1 MTEAWRDI
9 KDYENLYQVSNFGNV
24 RSIDRVIK
32 QYNYSAKKDKIYIYK
47 GKILTQGIDRNHY
60 ARVVL
65 SKNNKQK
72 HFMVHRLV
80 AEAFIPNSNNLPYI
94 NHKDENSL
102 NNVCTNLEWCTQKYN
117 INYGTRT
124 LRMRKTQGKKV
135 KCVETG
141 IVYDSISEANKKNNC
156 FHIKDCLKGRRKTS
170 GGYHW
175 EYERMN

>member
-1 MTEAWRDI
+1 MEEWRDI

-24 RSIDRVIK
+24 RSIDRTIK
-32 QYNYSAKKDKIYIYK
+32 QYSYSAKKNKIYNYK
-47 GKILTQGIDRNHY
+47 GQILIPAIDKNHY

-80 AEAFIPNSNNLPYI
+80 AEAFIPNPNNLPFI
-94 NHKDENSL
+94 NHKNENSL
-102 NNVCTNLEWCTQKYN
+102 DNNVDNLEWCTQKYN

-124 LRMRKTQGKKV
+124 LRMQKTQGIRV
-135 KCVETG
+135 KCIETG
-141 IVYDSISEANKKNNC
+141 IVYDSISEANKKANC
-156 FHIKDCLKGRRKTS
+156 LHVKDCLKGRRKTS

-175 EYERMN
+175 EYERTD